1 VIQVRWRSDGSALV
15 TVGEDGCIKIW
26 SKSGQPRST
35 LVEEKTPIY
44 SVVWSPEGNKI
55 LYCCGKQIHIKPIQ
69 AGTKGVSW
77 KAHDGLIL

>member
-1 VIQVRWRSDGSALV
+1 
-15 TVGEDGCIKIW
+15 
-26 SKSGQPRST
+26 
-35 LVEEKTPIY
+35 VEEKTPIY